1 MNDIQQMMNLA
12 FIAKQS
18 YLRAYSWK
26 NVVVKEVINTEVSI
40 IWRAFYYCRFRGLH
54 RGADEWV

>member
-1 MNDIQQMMNLA
+1 MMNLA

-54 RGADEWV
+54 RGANEWV